1 LKVAELSGGV
11 GGARLARGLG
21 QIEDADLTIVVN
33 VGDDE
38 DIHGLHVSPDVDTV
52 VYSMAGIEGPH
63 GWGRDEDS
71 FVTNDEIGALGGDNT
86 FRLGD
91 RDLAMNL
98 LRTEALRSGA
108 ALSAFTADIAKR
120 LGIEATILPAT
131 DDTQRTMIETDK
143 GEVLGFQEYFVIRQ
157 TRDTVSA
164 VTFSGSTRPAPGVI
178 EAITTAD
185 LVLIAPS
192 NPPLSI
198 WPILSIPGVRDV
210 LASHRNVTA
219 VSPLIGG
226 KPLKGPAD
234 RVMASL
240 GLPAGNAGILAAYEG
255 LIDQLIVDVS
265 DADDVAS
272 LAGAVSIRPADTR
285 IADPVA
291 AKRFCLDVLGL

>member
-1 LKVAELSGGV
+1 
-11 GGARLARGLG
+11 
-21 QIEDADLTIVVN
+21 VVN
-33 VGDDE
+33 VGDDD

-52 VYSMAGIEGPH
+52 VYTMAGLEGPH

-71 FVTNDEIGALGGDNT
+71 FVANDEIGVLGGDNT

-108 ALSAFTADIAKR
+108 TLSTFTSDIAKR

-157 TRDTVSA
+157 TRDTVST
-164 VTFSGSTRPAPGVI
+164 VTFTGSPRPAPGVI
-178 EAITTAD
+178 EAITAAD

-198 WPILSIPGVRDV
+198 WPILSVAGIRHAVSAHP
-210 LASHRNVTA
+210 NVTA

-226 KPLKGPAD
+226 KALKGPAD

-240 GLPAGNAGILAAYEG
+240 GLPPGNAGILAAYEG
-255 LIDQLIVDVS
+255 LVDHLIVDVS

-272 LAGAVSIRPADTR
+272 LAGAVSIRAADTR

-291 AKRFCLDVLGL
+291 AKRFCREVLGL

>member
-21 QIEDADLTIVVN
+21 QIEGADLTIVVN

-38 DIHGLHVSPDVDTV
+38 DIHGLLVSPDVDTV
-52 VYSMAGIEGPH
+52 VYTMAGIEGTH

-71 FVTNDEIGALGGDNT
+71 FVANDEIGALGGDNT

-108 ALSAFTADIAKR
+108 ALSTFTSNIAKR

-131 DDTQRTMIETDK
+131 DDTQRTMIETDR

-157 TRDTVSA
+157 TRDTVST
-164 VTFSGSTRPAPGVI
+164 VTFTGSPRPAPGVI
-178 EAITTAD
+178 EAITAAD

-198 WPILSIPGVRDV
+198 WPILSVAGIRQAVAAHP
-210 LASHRNVTA
+210 NVTA

-226 KPLKGPAD
+226 KALKGPAD

-240 GLPAGNAGILAAYEG
+240 GLPAGNAGILTAYEG
-255 LIDQLIVDVS
+255 LIDHLIVDVS

-272 LAGAVSIRPADTR
+272 LAGAVSIRAADTR

-291 AKRFCLDVLGL
+291 AKRFCREVLGL